1 MKTMKWLLRREF
13 WEHKGGFFWAP
24 VAVAT
29 ALFLLIL
36 GTGSKAIGKHV
47 DQIQINGH
55 PYTVEV
61 NGLPRELMQDI
72 GGGIADGYM
81 FVSAPLFFMLGIVV
95 FFYAIGAL
103 YDERRD
109 RSILFWKSLPV
120 SDGATVLSKAA
131 TALVVIPLLYVAA
144 ATVMSVALLLVGG
157 VSVLGL
163 KGINILPYVF
173 SQSAT
178 YIAPFALLSLVPV
191 YLVWALPTVGWLML
205 VSSWAKSKPL
215 VWALGL
221 PLITTAVLKF
231 VTQVNQLE
239 WNIDWFI
246 KNILMRGLDGVFPG
260 IWLGYD
266 DVSRVDLVGAH
277 QVPALATVAR
287 LSWQTL
293 ASPHALVGA
302 AVGVAM
308 IVAAVRVRR
317 WRDEG

>member
-1 MKTMKWLLRREF
+1 
-13 WEHKGGFFWAP
+13 
-24 VAVAT
+24 
-29 ALFLLIL
+29 
-36 GTGSKAIGKHV
+36 
-47 DQIQINGH
+47 
-55 PYTVEV
+55 
-61 NGLPRELMQDI
+61 
-72 GGGIADGYM
+72 
-81 FVSAPLFFMLGIVV
+81 
-95 FFYAIGAL
+95 
-103 YDERRD
+103 
-109 RSILFWKSLPV
+109 
-120 SDGATVLSKAA
+120 
-131 TALVVIPLLYVAA
+131 
-144 ATVMSVALLLVGG
+144 
-157 VSVLGL
+157 
-163 KGINILPYVF
+163 
-173 SQSAT
+173 
-178 YIAPFALLSLVPV
+178 
-191 YLVWALPTVGWLML
+191 

-231 VTQVNQLE
+231 VTQVNRLD

-246 KNILMRGLDGVFPG
+246 KNILMRGVDGVFPG

-293 ASPHALVGA
+293 SSPHALVGA